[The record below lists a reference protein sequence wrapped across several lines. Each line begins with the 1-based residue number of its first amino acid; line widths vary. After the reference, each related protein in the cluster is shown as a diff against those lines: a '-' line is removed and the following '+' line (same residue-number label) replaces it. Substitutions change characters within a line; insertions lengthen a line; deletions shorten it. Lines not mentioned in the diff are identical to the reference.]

1 MDSFVIIVAGGS
13 GSRMGSDIPKQFLEL
28 DNKPIL
34 MHTLERVYSITP
46 NSTFIL
52 VLPKSQFEYWNTLCE
67 NHHFK
72 LNHILVE
79 GGDSRFQSVKNGLS
93 KINANSM
100 VAIHDGVRPFIAKNV
115 FESCMQKAKIS
126 GAAIPTLAISDS
138 IREINKNGSQ
148 IRDRNL
154 FVSVQTPQCFQS
166 DIILESYQQNFDSS
180 FTDDASVVESKGHEI
195 YLVKGNKE
203 NIKITTPED
212 LNIAL
217 TFINR

>member
-1 MDSFVIIVAGGS
+1 MDSFVVIVAGGS

-34 MHTLERVYSITP
+34 MHTLERLYSITP

-67 NHHFK
+67 NYQFK
-72 LNHILVE
+72 LNYNLVE

-93 KINANSM
+93 MVNPNSI
-100 VAIHDGVRPFIAKNV
+100 VAIHDGVRPFINKRV
-115 FESCMQKAKIS
+115 FESCMENARINGS
-126 GAAIPTLAISDS
+126 AIPALAISDS
-138 IREINKNGSQ
+138 IREISKDGSQ

-154 FVSVQTPQCFQS
+154 FVRVQTPQCFQS
-166 DIILESYQQNFDSS
+166 DIILESYRQNFDSS
-180 FTDDASVVESKGHEI
+180 FTDDASVVENNGHKI
-195 YLVKGNKE
+195 TLVEGNKE

>member
-1 MDSFVIIVAGGS
+1 MDSFVVIVAGGS

-28 DNKPIL
+28 DSKPIL
-34 MHTLERVYSITP
+34 MHTLERLYSITP
-46 NSTFIL
+46 NSNFIL
-52 VLPKSQFEYWNTLCE
+52 VLPKNQFGYWNTLCE
-67 NHHFK
+67 NHRFK
-72 LNHILVE
+72 LKHVLVE
-79 GGDSRFQSVKNGLS
+79 GGHSRFQSVKNGLC
-93 KINANSM
+93 KISANSM
-100 VAIHDGVRPFIAKNV
+100 VAIHDGVRPFIAKNI
-115 FESCMQKAKIS
+115 FENCMQEAKIS
-126 GAAIPTLAISDS
+126 GAAIPILAISDS
-138 IREINKNGSQ
+138 IREISKNGSQ

-166 DIILESYQQNFDSS
+166 DIILESYQQDFDSS

-195 YLVKGNKE
+195 SLVKGNKE